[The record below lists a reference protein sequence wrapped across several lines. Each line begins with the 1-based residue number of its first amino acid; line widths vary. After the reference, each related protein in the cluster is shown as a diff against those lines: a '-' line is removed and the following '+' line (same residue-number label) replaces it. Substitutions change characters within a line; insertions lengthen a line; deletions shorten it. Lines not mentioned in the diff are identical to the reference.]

1 MARFSFTPYRT
12 AVRDGSPTGDE
23 QSRAARVR
31 VLRAADPAPGAY
43 VLYWMQMY
51 LRGSENAALD
61 EAIRRANAIGL
72 PLVVYQGLNPDYP
85 EANDRIHSFILECAR
100 DVADE
105 LAGRGIA
112 FHFHLRRSAREP
124 RKAIAADLAKEAA
137 LVIVDD
143 FPAFVLPDMTDGML
157 DRTAGCG
164 VPVIAVDA
172 NGLVPLGVIADRQ
185 YAAYTI
191 RPRLH
196 RRIPEY
202 LVPEP
207 SPNLR
212 VAAPPELPVADD
224 LFEALAGAGDA
235 EIRRLVAECGID
247 HTVPPSPRFPGG
259 RREALTRLERFV
271 EHRLDRYAE
280 DRSDPG
286 REGTSGLSPYL
297 HFGCLSTAEIVTRV
311 LDAEADDESVD
322 DFLEELVVRREL
334 AYNFCRHT
342 PPADQST
349 LSPLPDWA
357 GKTLAEHAGDQR
369 DPCYSAQEL
378 EQARTHDTLW
388 NAAQAE
394 LVATGTFQGYLRM
407 LWGKNVIRWTP
418 SYEAAQAFMLRMH
431 HRYSLDGRNPNTYAN
446 ILWCFGLHDR
456 AFKEQEVLGK
466 LRPLK
471 TASTRRKFNVEPYLE
486 RVWTAVEQ
494 AEMPVLRSARLEEQ
508 AGPDSD
514 DRGDGD

>member
-1 MARFSFTPYRT
+1 MARFSFTPYRA

-31 VLRAADPAPGAY
+31 VLRPGEPRPGAY

-51 LRGSENAALD
+51 MRGSENAALD
-61 EAIRRANAIGL
+61 EAVRRANGTGL

-85 EANDRIHSFILECAR
+85 EANDRIHTFILESAR
-100 DVADE
+100 DVAEE
-105 LAGRGIA
+105 LAARGIA
-112 FHFHLRRSAREP
+112 YRFHLRRSTTGDRRPVAAELAR
-124 RKAIAADLAKEAA
+124 DAA
-137 LVIVDD
+137 LVVVDD
-143 FPAFVLPDMTDGML
+143 FPAFVLPHMTSGL
-157 DRTAGCG
+157 LARTEEGG
-164 VPVIAVDA
+164 VPMIAVDA
-172 NGLVPLGVIADRQ
+172 NGLVPLREIPGRQ
-185 YAAYTI
+185 YAAYTL

-196 RRIPEY
+196 KMIPEY

-207 SPNLR
+207 
-212 VAAPPELPVADD
+212 APELSVETPPVLPVDDDEFVVLADVSN
-224 LFEALAGAGDA
+224 E
-235 EIRRLVAECGID
+235 EIRRLVSECAID
-247 HTVPPSPRFPGG
+247 HTVPPSSRFAGG
-259 RREALTRLERFV
+259 RRQARARLCRFI
-271 EHRLDRYAE
+271 EERLDRYAE

-286 REGTSGLSPYL
+286 SEGTSGLSPYL
-297 HFGCLSTAEIVTRV
+297 HFGCISTSEIVRDVLTAE
-311 LDAEADDESVD
+311 AEDDSVD

-334 AYNFCRHT
+334 AYNFCLHT
-342 PPADQST
+342 PTGEHDT

-357 GKTLAEHAGDQR
+357 RKTLSEHAEDPR
-369 DPCYSAQEL
+369 DPCYSDATL

-446 ILWCFGLHDR
+446 VLWCFGLHDR
-456 AFKEQEVLGK
+456 AFKEREVLGK

-471 TASTRRKFNVEPYLE
+471 TASTRRKFDVDPYVE
-486 RVWTAVEQ
+486 RVRAVVEE
-494 AEMPVLRSARLEEQ
+494 AAMPAL
-508 AGPDSD
+508 AGALLDAPNDSD
-514 DRGDGD
+514 GRASV